1 MVTLPHSQHVKV
13 TLIAVILLLFALW
26 PNHLVAQEK
35 RSFSDEII
43 LYRGERF
50 MPYIDGPV
58 EEQLSMSPAL
68 TRAQTRPASIFRK
81 NLDSL
86 LSLVKSCEV
95 LYPPQGIKTVI
106 QTGILPP
113 AGFNGNKSIS
123 GIIDLSLFVTMVCNE
138 KPCWDK
144 TTDATLNI
152 AINDPGKLA
161 AVHIIDNIW
170 LQPRLISKF
179 HDFPVY
185 RLHDQ
190 QRELTVIAPEG
201 INLYIPISREEFVAL
216 LISHFQETLNRG
228 REVASLPLSK
238 KTTIIYSEAENN
250 ARRAEWQA
258 DYDRMYRFDPILAK
272 KLQTAFETAE
282 KRVQEA
288 SDDSTAAFTKSQY
301 IELQLGVWR
310 EAIRKLHAELNAMSP
325 SERRSQAHWSESET
339 LNTSGLTPPGYPGSF
354 PVARINPQV
363 MDNKLP
369 PDAIRLITLEWGH
382 ETEPYAT
389 FKKGRSLQYHQL
401 HQLKNCVELWEQI
414 SKFITVSEGE

>member
-1 MVTLPHSQHVKV
+1 MVILPHSQHTKV
-13 TLIAVILLLFALW
+13 TLIAVILLVFAFW
-26 PNHLVAQEK
+26 PTHLTAQQK

-43 LYRGERF
+43 MYRGERF

-58 EEQLSMSPAL
+58 EEQFSMSPAL
-68 TRAQTRPASIFRK
+68 TRPQIRPANLFRR

-86 LSLVKSCEV
+86 VSLIKSCEV
-95 LYPPQGIKTVI
+95 LNPPQGVKSVI
-106 QTGILPP
+106 RTEILPP

-152 AINDPGKLA
+152 AVNDPGKLA
-161 AVHIIDNIW
+161 AIHIIDNIW
-170 LQPRLISKF
+170 LQPRLISRF

-185 RLHDQ
+185 RLHDRH
-190 QRELTVIAPEG
+190 RELTVIAPEG
-201 INLYIPISREEFVAL
+201 VNLYVPITREEFVAL
-216 LISHFQETLNRG
+216 LISHFQETLNKG

-238 KTTIIYSEAENN
+238 NTPIIYSEAENN
-250 ARRAEWQA
+250 ARKAEWQA
-258 DYDRMYRFDPILAK
+258 DYDRMYRFDPILAR
-272 KLQTAFETAE
+272 KLQTAFEAAE
-282 KRVQEA
+282 RRVQEA
-288 SDDSTAAFTKSQY
+288 NADSTATFTKSQY
-301 IELQLGVWR
+301 IELQLTVWR
-310 EAIRKLHAELNAMSP
+310 EGIRKLHAELNAMSP

-369 PDAIRLITLEWGH
+369 ADAIRLITLEWGH
-382 ETEPYAT
+382 DTEPYAT
-389 FKKGRSLQYHQL
+389 FKQGRSLQYHQL
-401 HQLKNCVELWEQI
+401 HLLKNCEELWEQI
-414 SKFITVSEGE
+414 SHFITVAEEE